1 MPVEAFSRFIQCT
14 APFECSPA
22 FFPSGV
28 SGNRLAYSRDAAV
41 EWQSDHRRKCISF
54 CKMVS
59 RLCLL
64 AMSSLT
70 QQEDLSGLN
79 SLEDQKQ
86 VLKFWGLLPSW
97 LLIHHL
103 VQMDRRWKLLQS
115 ECYCWRGFCEMSWGI
130 QPSSKWKYVSSAID
144 TWAVNLSCQQLQW
157 ILLHGVLALKK
168 MAPAQTISPEK
179 YTAFTESQFATQ
191 NQNFSNKYLYRN
203 CICCNM

>member
-1 MPVEAFSRFIQCT
+1 MLVEAFSHFIQCT
-14 APFECSPA
+14 ECSPA

-41 EWQSDHRRKCISF
+41 EWQSDHTRKCISLR
-54 CKMVS
+54 KMVS
-59 RLCLL
+59 GLCLL
-64 AMSSLT
+64 GVSSPT

-79 SLEDQKQ
+79 SSEDQKQ

-97 LLIHHL
+97 LLIRHL

-115 ECYCWRGFCEMSWGI
+115 ECYCSRGFCEMSWGI
-130 QPSSKWKYVSSAID
+130 QPSSKWKYVSSATD

-157 ILLHGVLALKK
+157 ILLHGVLLAVKK
-168 MAPAQTISPEK
+168 KKIAPAQMSSLQKCTV
-179 YTAFTESQFATQ
+179 FTGSQFTIQ